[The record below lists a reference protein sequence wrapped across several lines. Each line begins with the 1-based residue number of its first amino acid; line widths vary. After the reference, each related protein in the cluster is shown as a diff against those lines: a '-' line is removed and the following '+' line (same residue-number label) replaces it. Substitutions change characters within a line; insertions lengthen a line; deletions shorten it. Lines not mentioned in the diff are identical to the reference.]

1 MIWFMITARW
11 LKITVG
17 DVIVDTSLED
27 DGDIITPASGIVWK
41 ILSYGTSIEDTN
53 LSLQI
58 SRDSDGDDMRLSQ
71 KGSSDKG
78 QFGTLLA
85 NVASNSDSFTSA
97 MIPIFLDDT
106 TNLRLSGDSGSS
118 SLVYVAYVII
128 EE

>member
-1 MIWFMITARW
+1 MP
-11 LKITVG
+11 VG
-17 DVIVDTSLED
+17 DIVIDTSLEN
-27 DGDIITPASGIVWK
+27 DGDLITPGIGIVWALK
-41 ILSYGTSIEDTN
+41 CYATSIEDTN

-71 KGSSDKG
+71 KTASDKG

-85 NVASNSDSFTSA
+85 NVAANSDSFTSA

-106 TNLRLSGDSGSS
+106 TNLRLSGNSGSS
-118 SLVYVAYVII
+118 SLVYVAYVIM

>member
-1 MIWFMITARW
+1 MP
-11 LKITVG
+11 VG
-17 DVIVDTSLED
+17 DIVIDTSLEN
-27 DGDIITPASGIVWK
+27 DGDLITPGTGIVWALK
-41 ILSYGTSIEDTN
+41 CYGTSIEDTN

-71 KGSSDKG
+71 KAASDKG

-85 NVASNSDSFTSA
+85 NVNAATDSFTSA

-106 TNLRLSGDSGSS
+106 TNLRLSGNSGAS
-118 SLVYVAYVII
+118 SLVYVAYVIM

>member
-1 MIWFMITARW
+1 LA
-11 LKITVG
+11 VG
-17 DVIVDTSLED
+17 DIVIDTSLES
-27 DGDIITPASGIVWK
+27 DGDLITPGTGIVWAIK
-41 ILSYGTSIEDTN
+41 CYGTSIEDSN

-71 KGSSDKG
+71 KGTTDKG

-85 NVASNSDSFTSA
+85 NVDLTHGFTSA

-106 TNLRLSGDSGSS
+106 TNLRLSGNSGAS
-118 SLVYVAYVII
+118 SLVYVAYVIM

>member
-1 MIWFMITARW
+1 M
-11 LKITVG
+11 
-17 DVIVDTSLED
+17 IVDTSLED

>member
-1 MIWFMITARW
+1 MPI
-11 LKITVG
+11 G
-17 DVIVDTSLED
+17 DVIVDTSLES
-27 DGDIITPASGIVWK
+27 DGDLITPGTSVIWK
-41 ILSYGTSIEDTN
+41 ILSYGTSIEDSN

-71 KGSSDKG
+71 KGTTDKG

-85 NVASNSDSFTSA
+85 NVDLTHGFTSA

-106 TNLRLSGDSGSS
+106 TNLRLSGNSGSS